1 MKVDVR
7 SLGFTMT
14 EAMRAQVMEGLGRA
28 LRRRR
33 QAVRRVEVRLSD
45 VNGPR
50 GGVDKRCTL
59 RVRMH
64 GRSLIAVTR
73 NDADLYAAIAQAV
86 DVAALRYEAVLRR
99 DHPRRRLGRMPAPQ
113 RPLR

>member
-33 QAVRRVEVRLSD
+33 QAVRRVRALAMVRWAAL
-45 VNGPR
+45 
-50 GGVDKRCTL
+50 DKAWPL
-59 RVRMH
+59 RV
-64 GRSLIAVTR
+64 GGA
-73 NDADLYAAIAQAV
+73 
-86 DVAALRYEAVLRR
+86 
-99 DHPRRRLGRMPAPQ
+99 PATVIGA
-113 RPLR
+113 

>member
-14 EAMRAQVMEGLGRA
+14 EAMRAKVMEGLGRA

-45 VNGPR
+45 VNGR
-50 GGVDKRCTL
+50 AAASTSAARC
-59 RVRMH
+59 VCGCM
-64 GRSLIAVTR
+64 A
-73 NDADLYAAIAQAV
+73 
-86 DVAALRYEAVLRR
+86 AALS
-99 DHPRRRLGRMPAPQ
+99 P
-113 RPLR
+113 